1 MQKKYAIQGFEGSF
15 HQEAAI
21 HYFGKNVQVVCCPN
35 FATTFAE
42 GKKKENNGAIIAI
55 ENSIA
60 GSILPNYT
68 LLKKSNL
75 FITGEIFL
83 NIKQQLVANKH
94 INLTDIKEVHS
105 HPMAL
110 LQCNTYLEKHH
121 FKLVETEDTALSA
134 KYVKQ
139 HNCKHIAAVASKLA
153 ATLYNL
159 QILVPNI
166 HNEKNNLTRFLIVE
180 PVANVTNATHNK
192 ASLYFETNH
201 TLGALAKVLNTI
213 AKYNCNLTKLQSFP
227 IPGSNFE
234 YYFYADVEFENI
246 TYLTKL
252 LPLLTTSTK
261 QFNVLGIYQKGK
273 TI

>member
-21 HYFGKNVQVVCCPN
+21 HYFGNDVQVICCPN
-35 FATTFAE
+35 FPLTFAE

-75 FITGEIFL
+75 YITGEIYL
-83 NIKQQLVANKH
+83 QIKQQLVANKN
-94 INLTDIKEVHS
+94 ITLQDIKEIHS
-105 HPMAL
+105 HHMAL
-110 LQCNTYLEKHH
+110 LQCNTFLDKHH

-139 HNCKHIAAVASKLA
+139 HNCKHIAAIASKLA
-153 ATLYNL
+153 ASLYNL

-166 HNEKNNLTRFLIVE
+166 HSEKNNLTRFLIVE
-180 PVANVTNATHNK
+180 STPNIESEIHNK
-192 ASLYFETNH
+192 ATLYFETNH
-201 TLGALAKVLNTI
+201 TKGALAAVLTTI
-213 AKYNCNLTKLQSFP
+213 AKYDCNLTKLQSFP
-227 IPGSNFE
+227 IPGSNFD
-234 YYFYADVEFENI
+234 YYFYADLEFDN
-246 TYLTKL
+246 
-252 LPLLTTSTK
+252 TK
-261 QFNVLGIYQKGK
+261 QLNNLLHQLPTVTKQHKLLGIYQKGK